1 MYMSVAG
8 PFSKFKNIEG
18 LIVYVSPDTTDPKII
33 ELKNFILSQTEK
45 EITLNNGININ
56 VPIVETTFY
65 PMVNPPS
72 TTRVWPTKLEITS
85 TGEYEIEL
93 DSRFCNNSISK
104 MGTAYAIKEEPNY
117 ITLFALTKDGNKD
130 VVAFLITFSIK
141 TDISGKSENFSIW
154 VEALCSDQVNE
165 FKGGSALLRLVL
177 AMCKKFNRK
186 GSFKIENSYLEA
198 LAGVEQT
205 YRKLGLNETNEIKPE
220 YSDGTIFKKSISQT
234 KSNESPVTDEKS
246 TASNF
251 ANAELGNKKQEER
264 LLDDL
269 ESGEITWVIDR
280 IGDRSGDTAKG
291 VKSRRRMRKT
301 IRKRKSRKSRKPRK
315 YRAK

>member
-1 MYMSVAG
+1 MSVAG

-56 VPIVETTFY
+56 VPIVETTFH
-65 PMVNPPS
+65 PMVNPRNRGS
-72 TTRVWPTKLEITS
+72 TNLQITS
-85 TGEYEIEL
+85 KGEYEIDL
-93 DSRFCNNSISK
+93 AHNFCNNSISK
-104 MGTAYAIKEEPNY
+104 MGTAYAIKEDPNY
-117 ITLFALTKDGNKD
+117 ITLFALTKDYIED
-130 VVAFLITFSIK
+130 VVAFLVTFSIK
-141 TDISGKSENFSIW
+141 TDISGKSENFSLW
-154 VEALCSDQVNE
+154 VDALCSDQVNE
-165 FKGGSALLRLVL
+165 FKGASALLRLVL
-177 AMCKKFNRK
+177 ALCKKFNRK

-205 YRKLGLNETNEIKPE
+205 YRKLGLNQTNEIKPE

-246 TASNF
+246 TSSNF
-251 ANAELGNKKQEER
+251 ANAELGNKKQEEK

-280 IGDRSGDTAKG
+280 TGDRTGDSAKG
-291 VKSRRRMRKT
+291 RKSRKSKRRKT
-301 IRKRKSRKSRKPRK
+301 MKKRKSRKLRKLRSK
-315 YRAK
+315 

>member
-56 VPIVETTFY
+56 VPIVETTFP
-65 PMVNPPS
+65 PMVNRPKRGS
-72 TTRVWPTKLEITS
+72 TNLQITS
-85 TGEYEIEL
+85 TGEYEIDL
-93 DSRFCNNSISK
+93 DHDFCKNSISK

-141 TDISGKSENFSIW
+141 TDISGKSENFSLW

-198 LAGVEQT
+198 LYGVEQT
-205 YRKLGLNETNEIKPE
+205 YQKLGFNESYDINPV
-220 YSDGTIFKKSISQT
+220 YFDGTIFKKSISQT
-234 KSNESPVTDEKS
+234 KSSESPVTDEKS
-246 TASNF
+246 AANNL
-251 ANAELGNKKQEER
+251 ANAELGNKTQEEK
-264 LLDDL
+264 LLHGL
-269 ESGEITWVIDR
+269 ESGEITWLT
-280 IGDRSGDTAKG
+280 GDAAKG
-291 VKSRRRMRKT
+291 VKSRGRKMRKT
-301 IRKRKSRKSRKPRK
+301 IRKRNPKKSRRIKGRKTNRLKSFR
-315 YRAK
+315 

>member
-1 MYMSVAG
+1 MSVAG

-56 VPIVETTFY
+56 VPIVETTFP
-65 PMVNPPS
+65 PMVNPRNRGS
-72 TTRVWPTKLEITS
+72 TNLQITS
-85 TGEYEIEL
+85 KGEYEIDL
-93 DSRFCNNSISK
+93 AHNFCNNSISK
-104 MGTAYAIKEEPNY
+104 MGTAYAIKEDPNY
-117 ITLFALTKDGNKD
+117 ITLFALTKDYIED
-130 VVAFLITFSIK
+130 VVAFLVTFSIK
-141 TDISGKSENFSIW
+141 TDISGKSENFSLW
-154 VEALCSDQVNE
+154 VDALCSDQVNE
-165 FKGGSALLRLVL
+165 FKGASALLRLVL
-177 AMCKKFNRK
+177 ALCKKFNRK

-205 YRKLGLNETNEIKPE
+205 YRKLGLNQTNEIKPE

-246 TASNF
+246 TSSNF
-251 ANAELGNKKQEER
+251 ANAELGNKKQEEK

-280 IGDRSGDTAKG
+280 TGDRTGDSAKG
-291 VKSRRRMRKT
+291 RKSRKSKRRKT
-301 IRKRKSRKSRKPRK
+301 MKKRKSRKSRK
-315 YRAK
+315 YRFK

>member
-1 MYMSVAG
+1 MSVAG
-8 PFSKFKNIEG
+8 PFSKFKNIES
-18 LIVYVSPDTTDPKII
+18 LVVYVSPDTTDPKII

-56 VPIVETTFY
+56 VPIVETTFP
-65 PMVNPPS
+65 PMVNQPKRG
-72 TTRVWPTKLEITS
+72 TTNLQITS
-85 TGEYEIEL
+85 TGEYEIDL
-93 DSRFCNNSISK
+93 DHDFCKNPISK

-141 TDISGKSENFSIW
+141 TDISEKSENFSLW

-177 AMCKKFNRK
+177 ALCKKFNRK

-198 LAGVEQT
+198 LYGVEQT
-205 YRKLGLNETNEIKPE
+205 YQKLGFNESYDINPV
-220 YSDGTIFKKSISQT
+220 YFDGTVFKKSISQT
-234 KSNESPVTDEKS
+234 KSSESPVADEKS
-246 TASNF
+246 TSSNF
-251 ANAELGNKKQEER
+251 VNAELGNKKEEEK
-264 LLDDL
+264 LLDVL

-280 IGDRSGDTAKG
+280 TGDVATG
-291 VKSRRRMRKT
+291 VKPKKRKT
-301 IRKRKSRKSRKPRK
+301 RKAKKAKKARKSRK
-315 YRAK
+315 

>member
-1 MYMSVAG
+1 MSVAG
-8 PFSKFKNIEG
+8 PFSKFKNIES

-56 VPIVETTFY
+56 VPIVETTFP
-65 PMVNPPS
+65 PMVNRPKRGS
-72 TTRVWPTKLEITS
+72 TNLQITS
-85 TGEYEIEL
+85 TGEYEIDL
-93 DSRFCNNSISK
+93 DHDFCKNSISK

-141 TDISGKSENFSIW
+141 TDISEKSENFSLW

-177 AMCKKFNRK
+177 ALCKKFNRK

-198 LAGVEQT
+198 LYGVEQT
-205 YRKLGLNETNEIKPE
+205 YQKLGFNESYDINPV
-220 YSDGTIFKKSISQT
+220 YFDGTIFKKSISQT
-234 KSNESPVTDEKS
+234 KSSESPVTDEKS
-246 TASNF
+246 AANNL
-251 ANAELGNKKQEER
+251 ANAELGNKTQEEK
-264 LLDDL
+264 LLHGL
-269 ESGEITWVIDR
+269 ESGEITWLT
-280 IGDRSGDTAKG
+280 GDAAKG
-291 VKSRRRMRKT
+291 VKSRGRKMRKT
-301 IRKRKSRKSRKPRK
+301 IRKRNPKKSRRIKGRKTNRLKSFR
-315 YRAK
+315 